1 MEKLEIKRSLI
12 EICKEKQQES
22 INNIKFVM
30 DDAQKSANE
39 YGQPKDRY
47 DSYRMQLLRKKD
59 MFASQFQKAIEQME
73 TLNKINVSKKTELVT
88 FGSLIFTDDQ
98 NILVAISLG
107 KIMLGD
113 EMYYAISPNV
123 PFYQAMQ
130 NCKKGDEFEF
140 RGRKIKILDIV

>member
-1 MEKLEIKRSLI
+1 MDNLEIKRSLI

-22 INNIKFVM
+22 INNIKFVI

-140 RGRKIKILDIV
+140 LGRKIKILDIV